1 MARPERP
8 DTRLEQKLNEPTLN
22 VLQMESGGGF
32 SAPGRTAIPASAT
45 ARIAMR
51 LVHGLD
57 PQKMNERVIAHV
69 RKQGYFVVLNRDPTD
84 DERLANPLLARIDA
98 RGGSRATRVSMDE
111 PLAQSVAKA
120 LTRGTITP
128 VQLPTLGGSMPF
140 GEFSESLKLP
150 TVGVSL
156 VNHDNNQHGPDENL
170 RLRNLWE
177 GIDLLASILTM
188 PRAQRM

>member
-1 MARPERP
+1 VVVPNPRLIVPLATVVGAPSELDATPP
-8 DTRLEQKLNEPTLN
+8 DTLLNEPTLN

-84 DERLANPLLARIDA
+84 EERLANPLLARIDA
-98 RGGSRATRVSMDE
+98 RGGSRATRVTMDE

-140 GEFSESLKLP
+140 GGLTINDVRMRSKGMFSRS
-150 TVGVSL
+150 T
-156 VNHDNNQHGPDENL
+156 
-170 RLRNLWE
+170 
-177 GIDLLASILTM
+177 
-188 PRAQRM
+188 